1 MDLILNLFSLFLSIG
16 GFIAGGIAIL
26 FVLMAIFSTSDP
38 NEMEAKKYGWD
49 TWTPHDPLN
58 HGADMTVM
66 DHVNNF
72 NGDMN
77 SIGCI
82 FDYTNELKPAWFN
95 NKEDF
100 LEFIESSYLYIT
112 PTYLNRDPENCSLE
126 NIDSTY
132 EKTVVSALSNLGDE
146 DDWGVDDVKKILN
159 KFFKNAEEDFQWFT
173 FKSICYEKDDIN
185 RFREDFRSFQDRE
198 PNTDPIKTCE
208 LEDFKQ
214 YIAQLAEY

>member
-1 MDLILNLFSLFLSIG
+1 MFQS
-16 GFIAGGIAIL
+16 
-26 FVLMAIFSTSDP
+26 
-38 NEMEAKKYGWD
+38 
-49 TWTPHDPLN
+49 
-58 HGADMTVM
+58 
-66 DHVNNF
+66 
-72 NGDMN
+72 
-77 SIGCI
+77 
-82 FDYTNELKPAWFN
+82 
-95 NKEDF
+95 
-100 LEFIESSYLYIT
+100 SSYLYIT

-214 YIAQLAEY
+214 YIAQHM